1 MGEVAGDPAAQCRLF
16 PHYAGLE
23 LTCTRA
29 ISDMNSAFS
38 FRLSHDQMGLG
49 QITE

>member
-1 MGEVAGDPAAQCRLF
+1 MGEVAGDPAAQRLLLEL
-16 PHYAGLE
+16 YAGLE

-29 ISDMNSAFS
+29 ISDMNLAFS

-49 QITE
+49 QITD